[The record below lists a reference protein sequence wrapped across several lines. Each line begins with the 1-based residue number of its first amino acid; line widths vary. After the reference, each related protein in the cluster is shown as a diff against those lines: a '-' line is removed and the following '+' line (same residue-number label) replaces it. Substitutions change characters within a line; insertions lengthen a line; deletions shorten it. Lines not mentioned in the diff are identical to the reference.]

1 MSTLKLSLSGV
12 NYLNIGLMVISMAL
26 AINLPFE
33 LFLFAYAVLGP
44 LHYMTEIGWLHQR
57 SYFSLDKRDF
67 IIPVLMCSLIT
78 LSLLLGLA
86 GSWSVTASLMADL
99 KANAVT
105 GAILQGLSD
114 YSTGFIFLAFTSAFF
129 MVLVK
134 NRRLRYA
141 LIVAM
146 ILPAYLLSEVE
157 SYETW
162 IAVFLP
168 TIIHVC
174 LFTALFILFGAM
186 KSKSFS
192 GYLSFAVYILCAL
205 LIFQVS
211 YNPVEYKIG
220 ENVLRNFLGSGFS
233 TLNHSMWDILHPVR
247 EKEFFLN
254 TRFALKIQAFI
265 AFSYTYH
272 YLNWFSKT
280 EIIKWHQV
288 PKPWLVLT
296 VLVWIGSVLLYRY
309 DYKAGLMAL
318 FFLSMLHVFLE
329 FPLNVQS
336 IVGIGKEGSK
346 WFAKKPK
353 PAVQKANVKNA
364 K

>member
-1 MSTLKLSLSGV
+1 MSTLKLSLSGI
-12 NYLNIGLMVISMAL
+12 NYLNIGLMVISMIL

-57 SYFSLDKRDF
+57 NYFSIDRRDF
-67 IIPVLMCSLIT
+67 IIPVVMCSLIT
-78 LSLLLGLA
+78 LSLLLSLA
-86 GSWSVTASLMADL
+86 VKWSVTESLMVDL
-99 KANAVT
+99 KANPFT
-105 GAILQGLSD
+105 GAVIRGLSD
-114 YSTGFIFLAFTSAFF
+114 YSTGFIFLAFASAFF

-134 NRRLRYA
+134 NRRLRYV
-141 LIVAM
+141 LIAAM
-146 ILPAYLLSEVE
+146 AVPAYLLSEIE

-174 LFTALFILFGAM
+174 VFTALFILFGAM

-192 GYLSFAVYILCAL
+192 GYLSFAVYVFCAL
-205 LIFQVS
+205 IIFQVT
-211 YNPVEYKIG
+211 YNPMEYKIS
-220 ENVLRNFLGSGFS
+220 ENVLRNFIGSGFT
-233 TLNHSMWDILHPVR
+233 TLNHDMWEILHPVR
-247 EKEFFLN
+247 EKEFFIN

-280 EIIKWHQV
+280 EVIKWHRV
-288 PKPWLVLT
+288 PKPWLALT
-296 VLVWIGSVLLYRY
+296 VLVWVGSVALYFY
-309 DYKAGLMAL
+309 DYKAGLIAL

-336 IVGIGKEGSK
+336 MVGIGKEGAK
-346 WFAKKPK
+346 WFSKKPV
-353 PAVQKANVKNA
+353 PAKN
-364 K
+364 